1 MNVNK
6 IMKNTLILAAITLV
20 AGLLLGLVHEVTAA
34 PIAEQEALA
43 KAKAYAEVFPEAES
57 FNEFSQEEIMKAAG
71 QLAGAGFTQTVN
83 EAAEACDAS
92 GNVIGHVFTITTPEG
107 YGGDIKLTVGVQT
120 DMTMLGISFLSISE
134 TAGLGMKANTDEWK
148 AQFVGIQAD
157 EIVYTKTGKT
167 ADNEIDAVSSAT
179 ITTKAVTGAV
189 NAALCLAG
197 YYAE

>member
-1 MNVNK
+1 MNMNK

-43 KAKAYAEVFPEAES
+43 KARAYAEVFPEAVS
-57 FNEFSQEEIMKAAG
+57 FNELPQEELLKAAEY
-71 QLAGAGFTQTVN
+71 LAEQGFVQTVN

-92 GNVIGHVFTITTPEG
+92 GNVIGHVFTVTTPEG

-148 AQFVGIQAD
+148 AQFAGIQAD
-157 EIVYTKTGKT
+157 EIVYTKTGRT

-189 NAALCLAG
+189 NAALSLAG

>member
-1 MNVNK
+1 MNK
-6 IMKNTLILAAITLV
+6 IIRNTLILTAITLV
-20 AGLLLGLVHEVTAA
+20 SGLLLGFVHELTVA

-43 KAKAYAEVFPEAES
+43 KANAYAEVFPGAETFTVIDDTAEAAAFMAEKGYS
-57 FNEFSQEEIMKAAG
+57 AQEINEI
-71 QLAGAGFTQTVN
+71 
-83 EAAEACDAS
+83 AEACDAA
-92 GNVIGHVFTITTPEG
+92 GNVVGHVFNLTTPEG
-107 YGGDIKLTVGVQT
+107 YGGDIQMTVGVQN

-134 TAGLGMKANTDEWK
+134 TAGLGMNADTDTWK
-148 AQFVGIQAD
+148 AQFAGIQAD
-157 EIVYTKTGKT
+157 EIVYTKSGKT

>member
-1 MNVNK
+1 MNK
-6 IMKNTLILAAITLV
+6 IIKNTLILTAITLV
-20 AGLLLGLVHEVTAA
+20 SGMLLGFVYELTKG

-43 KAKAYAEVFPEAES
+43 KAEAYAEVFPEAETFTALEDIS
-57 FNEFSQEEIMKAAG
+57 EAETY
-71 QLAGAGFTQTVN
+71 LAEQGFTTQTIN
-83 EAAEACDAS
+83 EIAEAYDAS
-92 GNVIGHVFTITTPEG
+92 GNVVGHVFNITTPEG
-107 YGGDIKLTVGVQT
+107 YGGNIQLTVGVRN

-134 TAGLGMKANTDEWK
+134 TAGLGMNADTEEWK
-148 AQFVGIQAD
+148 AQFQGIQAD
-157 EIVYTKTGKT
+157 EIVYTKSGKS

>member
-1 MNVNK
+1 MNK
-6 IMKNTLILAAITLV
+6 IIKNTLILMGITLV
-20 AGLLLGLVHEVTAA
+20 SGLLLGLVHEITLE

-43 KAKAYAEVFPEAES
+43 KAEAYATVFPEAET
-57 FNEFSQEEIMKAAG
+57 FTTIDDTAEAEAYLVEN
-71 QLAGAGFTQTVN
+71 GFTTQEIN
-83 EAAEACDAS
+83 EIAEACDAS
-92 GNVIGHVFTITTPEG
+92 GNVVGHVFNLTTPEG
-107 YGGDIKLTVGVQT
+107 YGGDIQLTVGVQN
-120 DMTMLGISFLSISE
+120 DMTMLGISFLSFGE
-134 TAGLGMKANTDEWK
+134 TAGLGMNADTDEWK

-157 EIVYTKTGKT
+157 EIVYTKSGKS

>member
-1 MNVNK
+1 MNK
-6 IMKNTLILAAITLV
+6 IIKNTLILTAITLV
-20 AGLLLGLVHEVTAA
+20 SGLLLGFVHELTAA

-43 KAKAYAEVFPEAES
+43 KARAYAEVFPDAEA
-57 FNEFSQEEIMKAAG
+57 FNEVTDMEEAAAY
-71 QLAGAGFTQTVN
+71 LAEQSFTQEIN
-83 EAAEACDAS
+83 EIVEACDAS
-92 GNVIGHVFTITTPEG
+92 GNVIGHVYNITTPEG
-107 YGGDIKLTVGVQT
+107 YGGNIQMTVGVSN
-120 DMTMLGISFLSISE
+120 DMTMQGISFLSISE
-134 TAGLGMKANTDEWK
+134 TAGLGMNANTDTWK

-157 EIVYTKTGKT
+157 EIVYTKSGKS

>member
-1 MNVNK
+1 MNK
-6 IMKNTLILAAITLV
+6 IIKNTLILMGITLV
-20 AGLLLGLVHEVTAA
+20 SGLLLGLVHEITLE

-43 KAKAYAEVFPEAES
+43 KAEAYATVFPEAET
-57 FNEFSQEEIMKAAG
+57 FTTIDDTAEAEAYLVEN
-71 QLAGAGFTQTVN
+71 GFTTQEIN
-83 EAAEACDAS
+83 EIAEACDAS
-92 GNVIGHVFTITTPEG
+92 GNVVGHVFNLTTPEG
-107 YGGDIKLTVGVQT
+107 YGGDIQLTVGVQN
-120 DMTMLGISFLSISE
+120 DMTMLGISFLSIGE
-134 TAGLGMKANTDEWK
+134 TAGLGMNADTDEWK

-157 EIVYTKTGKT
+157 EIVYTKSGKS

>member
-1 MNVNK
+1 MNK
-6 IMKNTLILAAITLV
+6 IIKNTLILAAITLV
-20 AGLLLGLVHEVTAA
+20 SGLLLGFVHELTAA

-43 KAKAYAEVFPEAES
+43 KAKAYAEVFPEASDFRVMADEDV
-57 FNEFSQEEIMKAAG
+57 EAATV
-71 QLAGAGFTQTVN
+71 QMAEAGFAQEVN
-83 EAAEACDAS
+83 EIVEACDES
-92 GNVIGHVFTITTPEG
+92 GTVIGHVFNITTSEG
-107 YGGDIKLTVGVQT
+107 YGGKIQMTVGVKN
-120 DMTMLGISFLSISE
+120 DMTMQGISFLSISE
-134 TAGLGMKANTDEWK
+134 TAGLGMNANTDTWK

-157 EIVYTKTGKT
+157 EIVYTKSGKS